1 MNIQIIKGFK
11 DILTDEIPKW
21 DYVDRLLRR
30 LFKNFNFKEIKPP
43 ILEETTLFARS
54 IGTGTDIVE
63 KEMYTFEDRDGKKI
77 TLRPEGT
84 ASVVRAYIEHN
95 LQATLPLVKLFYI
108 GPMFRHERP
117 QKGRFRQ
124 FYQAGVEALGQ
135 SGPLQDV
142 EMILLLSR
150 FFKELNIANVTLEIN
165 SVGCSQCRPGY
176 KLVLQEYLKKKTPEL
191 CENCQR
197 RTLTNPMRVLDCKNE
212 GCQKAIHDAPEITN
226 ALCKECDDHFKE
238 VRTGLGILKI
248 HFHLNP
254 RLVRGLDYYTKTA
267 FEWKS
272 DYAGA
277 QYTIA
282 AGGRYDGL
290 VEELGGENTPG
301 IGFAIGLERTISL
314 MDPSLLQAEKIDLFI
329 AALGK
334 EAQKTALLILAGVRD
349 KGFIADMDF
358 QDASLKSQMKK
369 ADRHH
374 ARFVLIIGEEEIQK
388 GKAVLRNMKT
398 KAQDEI
404 SLADAVENILLP
416 LNPHP

>member
-11 DILTDEIPKW
+11 DILPDEIPKW

-30 LFKNFNFKEIKPP
+30 LFKNFNFKEIKLP
-43 ILEETTLFARS
+43 ILEETALFARS

-124 FYQAGVEALGQ
+124 FYQAGVEAIGQ

-142 EMILLLSR
+142 EMILLLSE
-150 FFKELNIANVTLEIN
+150 FFKELRISNVKLEIN
-165 SVGCSQCRPGY
+165 SVGCPQCRPGY
-176 KLVLQEYLKKKTPEL
+176 KVVLQEYLKKKESEL

-212 GCQKAIHDAPEITN
+212 ACQKAIHDAPKMIN
-226 ALCKECDDHFKE
+226 ALCQECNDHFKE
-238 VRTGLGILKI
+238 VKTGLEILRI
-248 HFHLNP
+248 TFHINP

-277 QYTIA
+277 QNTIA

-290 VEELGGENTPG
+290 VEELGGGPAPG

-314 MDPSLLQAEKIDLFI
+314 IDPSLLEPEEIDLFI
-329 AALGK
+329 AALGGK
-334 EAQKTALLILAGVRD
+334 AQETALPILAGMRE
-349 KGFIADMDF
+349 KEIAADMDF

-398 KAQDEI
+398 KAQEEI
-404 SLADAVENILLP
+404 SLADAVNNILLR
-416 LNPHP
+416 LLPHP